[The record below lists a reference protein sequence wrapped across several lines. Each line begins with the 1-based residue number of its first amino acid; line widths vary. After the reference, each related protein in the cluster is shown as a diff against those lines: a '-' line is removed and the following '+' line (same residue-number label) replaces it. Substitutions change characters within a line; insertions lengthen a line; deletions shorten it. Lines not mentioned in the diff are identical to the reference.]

1 MFDFLDIFSL
11 GQEIKAHGKDW
22 ILIKYLKEGY
32 SLAVPKGETL
42 PCQVYLIREDTEDS
56 KEGANQ

>member
-1 MFDFLDIFSL
+1 MFDFFEGLLL
-11 GQEIKAHGKDW
+11 GQKVKAHGKDW